1 MEMIDM
7 DILNNLVNKNVKI
20 INISHFK
27 MVMKD
32 LLNVSVK
39 MISHSQ
45 LDMDKLHVV
54 NMEVIGVIMSI
65 RIINLML

>member
-1 MEMIDM
+1 M

-65 RIINLML
+65 RIINLMV

>member
-1 MEMIDM
+1 M